1 MLLSRL
7 DSHCFP
13 SSDASRLVPEPDTY
27 CYRRYLRAK
36 RTVDARALNRR
47 VWTQFIQRV
56 SETAS
61 SPVRILEVGG
71 GIGATVERIVEALE
85 HESVTRIQ
93 YTFVDIAPEHVEA
106 ATASLGSWAERK
118 GYDVSGRETQVWTDG
133 PVDVDLQFVTTNLLR
148 ATSALSGDS
157 YDAIVA
163 QAVLDLLNIP
173 EALGALRPLLDED
186 GLWYLPIHFD
196 GITAFEPPIDPALD
210 ARIERLYH
218 ESMAGSGDRE
228 GGRAGAHC
236 GRRLLTHLLEG
247 DATLLETGSSDWVV
261 IPRAGEYPGDEAYF
275 LHHVLHFVNAE
286 LSEHPAIQPG
296 AFQEWLDTRRRQIEE
311 AKLVYIAHQLDVLA
325 QEANAS

>member
-1 MLLSRL
+1 M
-7 DSHCFP
+7 
-13 SSDASRLVPEPDTY
+13 PEPDTY
-27 CYRRYLRAK
+27 SYRRYLRAK
-36 RTVDARALNRR
+36 RTVDARALNRG
-47 VWTQFIQRV
+47 VWTQFVQRL
-56 SETAS
+56 SESAS

-71 GIGATVERIVEALE
+71 GVGATVERIIEALE
-85 HESVTRIQ
+85 RESVTRIQ
-93 YTFVDIAPEHVEA
+93 YTFVDIAPEHVDA
-106 ATASLGSWAERK
+106 AAASLGNWAERR
-118 GYDVSGRETQVWTDG
+118 GYDVSGREMQVWTDG
-133 PVDVDLQFVTTNLLR
+133 PLEVDLQFVTANLLE
-148 ATSALSGDS
+148 ATSTLNGDS

-196 GITAFEPPIDPALD
+196 GVTAFEPPVDPALD

-218 ESMAGSGDRE
+218 ESMAESGDRE

-247 DATLLETGSSDWVV
+247 GDTLLDVGSSDWIV

-275 LHHVLHFVNAE
+275 LYHVLHFVNAE
-286 LSEHPAIQPG
+286 LSEHPAMESG
-296 AFQEWLDTRRRQIEE
+296 AFEEWLDTRRRQIDE